1 MRKGGDGGVGEEEA
15 SSPKDSAGQQAGG
28 SGRRRES
35 QRTRPGHG
43 AAGSGRAASGA
54 AAARAAARGEC
65 AWLKAEGGGR
75 APTWRGHRRLLGWDS
90 GSGRPRPRR
99 TLGWHWPA
107 PPSSVEFFLGDA
119 PGTQRGG
126 QGPSLQVWKLEGL
139 WPRCSGSDRLW
150 AWPAVPGA
158 LTEKLLAGWELG
170 RTRVPLSP
178 ANLAEGAFRHD
189 GDPVSLRWNFTM
201 LSSGETSQA
210 VIRKNLEQN

>member
-1 MRKGGDGGVGEEEA
+1 MGSRASELGASGGGARDPGAGSMREGGDRGVGEEEA

-43 AAGSGRAASGA
+43 AAGSGSAAPGA
-54 AAARAAARGEC
+54 TAARAAARGEC

-150 AWPAVPGA
+150 AW
-158 LTEKLLAGWELG
+158 LG
-170 RTRVPLSP
+170 
-178 ANLAEGAFRHD
+178 
-189 GDPVSLRWNFTM
+189 LRF
-201 LSSGETSQA
+201 LGPDGETSSRVGTWQDKGTPFRCQLGRRG
-210 VIRKNLEQN
+210 IPS